1 MGYAE
6 ITYCSLKNRVY
17 SIPSRR
23 VEAVKVL
30 SVSFLQ
36 DTDLVQAGFNDR
48 IAFAEDGSTNILTAT
63 IPRGTYTIAN
73 FPDAVATSMSSAGT
87 QPYTVK
93 YNDIT
98 RRLTIS
104 TTGTKPFKILEGQR
118 GTTAFGLLGMS
129 KRSETGPG
137 TSFTL
142 KNTCNLSGSYPLLLV
157 SNLNVSGTRWL
168 SDFNDSTDSNVLCS
182 ITPDSINDV
191 VTWQNT
197 NGEFLYCDETISAL
211 EFHLIDSQTMAEVSL
226 NSPLTVV
233 IALTD
238 DIPDYSTRNTTD
250 NIEEQNV
257 GQEKVEAADSVNE
270 EEPMQEQVS
279 IPAET
284 EPQPRPKQ
292 KMTPKQEANLR
303 KATAV
308 RAANLRAM
316 KAERE
321 KKLAKEEE
329 ERLLAAAERI
339 RVRKAQEKKALAAE
353 RKAAREARKPR
364 PTKAKAFK
372 EVEEDEDDSESAPE
386 PELAAA
392 AKPKRS
398 QPAEYVTVKFD
409 SDVPYVNPYAA
420 PYWR

>member
-23 VEAVKVL
+23 VEAVKIL

-36 DTDLVQAGFNDR
+36 DTDLVQTGYNDQ

-63 IPRGTYTIAN
+63 IPRGTYSIAN
-73 FPDAVATSMSSAGT
+73 FPDTVATAMSSAGS

-93 YNDIT
+93 YSDVT
-98 RRLTIS
+98 RRLTIA
-104 TTGTKPFKILEGQR
+104 TTGAKSFKILEGQR
-118 GTTAFGLLGMS
+118 GTTAYQLLGMS
-129 KRSETGPG
+129 RLSETGPG
-137 TSFTL
+137 MTFTL

-182 ITPDSINDV
+182 ITPDSISDII
-191 VTWQNT
+191 TWQNM

-211 EFHLIDSQTMAEVSL
+211 EFHLIDSQTMAEYTLSFATCQKKKKKFVKGIE
-226 NSPLTVV
+226 TM
-233 IALTD
+233 
-238 DIPDYSTRNTTD
+238 STATR
-250 NIEEQNV
+250 NIEEENV
-257 GQEKVEAADSVNE
+257 GQEEVETVKSVNV
-270 EEPMQEQVS
+270 EEPTHEQGS

-292 KMTPKQEANLR
+292 KMTPKQQANLR

-308 RAANLRAM
+308 RAANLRLM

-364 PTKAKAFK
+364 ATKAKALK
-372 EVEEDEDDSESAPE
+372 EVEEDSEESGSAPE
-386 PELAAA
+386 PEPAE

-409 SDVPYVNPYAA
+409 SDPIPYVNPYAA

>member
-36 DTDLVQAGFNDR
+36 DSDLVQSGQNDV
-48 IAFAEDGSTNILTAT
+48 IAFAETGSTNILAAT
-63 IPRGTYTIAN
+63 IPQGTYTIAN

-87 QPYTVK
+87 QPYLVR
-93 YNDIT
+93 YNDVT

-104 TTGTKPFKILEGQR
+104 TTGTKSFKILEGQR
-118 GTTAFGLLGMS
+118 GTTAYQLLGMS
-129 KRSETGPG
+129 KQSETGPG

-168 SDFNDSTDSNVLCS
+168 SDFNENTDSNILCS
-182 ITPDSINDV
+182 ITPDSISDV
-191 VTWQNT
+191 VTWQNL

-226 NSPLTVV
+226 KTM
-233 IALTD
+233 
-238 DIPDYSTRNTTD
+238 STATPK
-250 NIEEQNV
+250 IEDENV
-257 GQEKVEAADSVNE
+257 GQEEVETTVSVTE
-270 EEPMQEQVS
+270 EEPTEEPLS
-279 IPAET
+279 CPAEAK
-284 EPQPRPKQ
+284 PQPRPKQ
-292 KMTPKQEANLR
+292 KMTPKQEANLK

-316 KAERE
+316 RADRE
-321 KKLAKEEE
+321 AKLAKEEE

-339 RVRKAQEKKALAAE
+339 RIRKAQEKKALAAE

-364 PTKAKAFK
+364 ATKPKALK
-372 EVEEDEDDSESAPE
+372 KIEDDSEQSGSAPE
-386 PELAAA
+386 PEVSEAQ
-392 AKPKRS
+392 PKRR
-398 QPAEYVTVKFD
+398 QEYVTAKFD
-409 SDVPYVNPYAA
+409 SDPVPYVNPYAA

>member
-1 MGYAE
+1 MGYSE

-30 SVSFLQ
+30 SCSFLQ
-36 DTDLVQAGFNDR
+36 DTDLVQPSYNDQ

-98 RRLTIS
+98 RRLTIA
-104 TTGTKPFKILEGQR
+104 TTGTKSFKILEGQR

-129 KRSETGPG
+129 RLSETGPG
-137 TSFTL
+137 MSFTL

-168 SDFNDSTDSNVLCS
+168 SDFNESTDSNVLCS

-238 DIPDYSTRNTTD
+238 DIPDYKTMSTTTKIND
-250 NIEEQNV
+250 DENV
-257 GQEKVEAADSVNE
+257 GQEDVEISDAVNV
-270 EEPMQEQVS
+270 EEPAEELTQES
-279 IPAET
+279 GAAPAEGK
-284 EPQPRPKQ
+284 PQRRVKQ
-292 KMTPKQEANLR
+292 KMSPAQEANLK

-316 KAERE
+316 KADRE
-321 KKLAKEEE
+321 AKLAKEEE

-364 PTKAKAFK
+364 VTKAKALK
-372 EVEEDEDDSESAPE
+372 VEREHESEFGHESESHE
-386 PELAAA
+386 EE
-392 AKPKRS
+392 PKR
-398 QPAEYVTVKFD
+398 VTVKFTSD
-409 SDVPYVNPYAA
+409 STPYVNPYSA
-420 PYWR
+420 PYWL